1 MTSAQTELD
10 RSPPE
15 VPDFDAPPTVTEN
28 PLDAQGA
35 PTGRWVVARGDSV
48 FVATYQDGRASG
60 RFVRFVDARRFEV
73 GQLVPRPDLLPNVL
87 PLETATDG
95 HVDGA
100 AFWGRAGSVC
110 VGRWIVL
117 HPGGAVL
124 RAIEFDDSGLPHG
137 LWREWDAAGQLVRH
151 ETHERGFLTG
161 RAWRWTGKKLVA
173 TEYRHGAPVLAARSL
188 GPVLRSLFSARD
200 VADVGAVV
208 EPRGGPRLL
217 WVLAGQGLLQP
228 LSRHV
233 CDHLRLYG
241 EPRQAEV
248 AAFLLRSPA
257 GVSANDAKR
266 AGLGGAV
273 GRHVTSWTAGRR
285 AALAA
290 RLSGGV
296 RQLFDELRKTCSDAL
311 DQLGEPV
318 EDAWLDA
325 ALEDTAPPAEAT
337 AEAGR

>member
-1 MTSAQTELD
+1 MTRAQTEPD

-15 VPDFDAPPTVTEN
+15 VPAFGACPSASEN
-28 PLDAQGA
+28 TLDVQGL
-35 PTGRWVVARGDSV
+35 PSGRWVVARGDAT
-48 FVATYQDGRASG
+48 FVATYESGRASG
-60 RFVRFVDARRFEV
+60 WFERFVATRPFEA
-73 GQLVPRPDLLPNVL
+73 GLLRPRPDLLPNVL

-95 HVDGA
+95 HLDGA
-100 AFWGRAGSVC
+100 AFWGRAGAVC
-110 VGRWIVL
+110 VGQWMVL

-124 RAIEFDDSGLPHG
+124 RAIDFDDQGLPHG
-137 LWREWDAAGQLVRH
+137 LWREWDPAGQLLRH
-151 ETHERGFLTG
+151 ETYERGYLTG

-173 TEYRHGAPVLAARSL
+173 SEHQHGAPVLPARSL

-296 RQLFDELRKTCSDAL
+296 RQLFDELRKTCGDAL
-311 DQLGEPV
+311 DQPGDAV

-325 ALEDTAPPAEAT
+325 ALADTAPPAEAT
-337 AEAGR
+337 ADAGR